1 MINYQNLA
9 YCRWLFVWS
18 FLFLLNIINFSP
30 LVSLIII
37 FILEINNNKN
47 YMTLDKRY
55 GILLSELYLIIA
67 IYVKSNKL
75 YLMENVCIFI
85 IYCVFLYIMKTNVIK
100 LHKHQL
106 KIDDQIH
113 SNESYWSYLG
123 RIWYSFLINENSMY
137 SYLAI

>member
-18 FLFLLNIINFSP
+18 FLFLLDIIKFSP

-37 FILEINNNKN
+37 FILEVNNNKN
-47 YMTLDKRY
+47 YMTIDKRY
-55 GILLSELYLIIA
+55 GILLSELFFIIA
-67 IYVKSNKL
+67 IYIKSNKL

-85 IYCVFLYIMKTNVIK
+85 IYCSFLYTMNTNVIK
-100 LHKHQL
+100 LHRTQL
-106 KIDDQIH
+106 KIDDQLH

-123 RIWYSFLINENSMY
+123 RIWYSFLINENSM
-137 SYLAI
+137 

>member
-37 FILEINNNKN
+37 FILEINNNKK

>member
-9 YCRWLFVWS
+9 YCRWVFVWS

>member
-123 RIWYSFLINENSMY
+123 RIWYSFLINENSM
-137 SYLAI
+137 

>member
-18 FLFLLNIINFSP
+18 FLFLLDIIKFSP

-37 FILEINNNKN
+37 FILEVNNNKN
-47 YMTLDKRY
+47 YMTIDKRY
-55 GILLSELYLIIA
+55 GILLSELFFIIA
-67 IYVKSNKL
+67 IYIKSNKL

-85 IYCVFLYIMKTNVIK
+85 IYCSFLYTMKTNVIK
-100 LHKHQL
+100 LHRNQL

-113 SNESYWSYLG
+113 SNESYWTYLG
-123 RIWYSFLINENSMY
+123 RIWYSFLINGSNM
-137 SYLAI
+137 

>member
-18 FLFLLNIINFSP
+18 FLFLLDIIKFSP

-37 FILEINNNKN
+37 FILEVNNNKN
-47 YMTLDKRY
+47 YMTIDKRY
-55 GILLSELYLIIA
+55 GILLSELFFIIA
-67 IYVKSNKL
+67 IYIKSNKL

-85 IYCVFLYIMKTNVIK
+85 IYCSFLYTMKTNVIK
-100 LHKHQL
+100 LHRKQL

-123 RIWYSFLINENSMY
+123 RIWYSFLINGSNM
-137 SYLAI
+137 

>member
-18 FLFLLNIINFSP
+18 FLFLLDLIKFSP

-37 FILEINNNKN
+37 FILEVNNNKN
-47 YMTLDKRY
+47 YMTIDKRY
-55 GILLSELYLIIA
+55 GILLSELFFIIA
-67 IYVKSNKL
+67 IYIKSNKL

-85 IYCVFLYIMKTNVIK
+85 IYCSFLYTMNTNVIK
-100 LHKHQL
+100 LHRTQL
-106 KIDDQIH
+106 KIDDQLH

-123 RIWYSFLINENSMY
+123 RIWYSFLINENSM
-137 SYLAI
+137 

>member
-18 FLFLLNIINFSP
+18 FLFLLDLIKFSP

-37 FILEINNNKN
+37 FILEVNNNKN
-47 YMTLDKRY
+47 YMTIDKRY
-55 GILLSELYLIIA
+55 GILLSELFFIIA
-67 IYVKSNKL
+67 IYIKSNKL

-85 IYCVFLYIMKTNVIK
+85 IYCSFLYTMNTNVIK
-100 LHKHQL
+100 LHRTQL
-106 KIDDQIH
+106 KIDDQLH

-123 RIWYSFLINENSMY
+123 RIWYSFLINGSNM
-137 SYLAI
+137 

>member
-18 FLFLLNIINFSP
+18 FLFLLDIIKFSP

-37 FILEINNNKN
+37 FILEVNNNKN
-47 YMTLDKRY
+47 YMTIDKRY
-55 GILLSELYLIIA
+55 GILLSELFFIIA
-67 IYVKSNKL
+67 IYIKSNKL

-85 IYCVFLYIMKTNVIK
+85 IYCSFLYTMNTNVIK
-100 LHKHQL
+100 LHRTQL

-123 RIWYSFLINENSMY
+123 RIWYSFLINGSNM
-137 SYLAI
+137 

>member
-47 YMTLDKRY
+47 YMTIDKRY
-55 GILLSELYLIIA
+55 GILLSELFFIIA
-67 IYVKSNKL
+67 IYIKSNKL
-75 YLMENVCIFI
+75 YLMENICIFI
-85 IYCVFLYIMKTNVIK
+85 IYCSFLYSMNTNVIK
-100 LHKHQL
+100 LHRSQL
-106 KIDDQIH
+106 KIDDQLH
-113 SNESYWSYLG
+113 TNESYWSYLG
-123 RIWYSFLINENSMY
+123 RIWYSFFINENSM
-137 SYLAI
+137 

>member
-106 KIDDQIH
+106 KIDDQLH
-113 SNESYWSYLG
+113 TNESYWIYLG
-123 RIWYSFLINENSMY
+123 RIWYSFLINENSM
-137 SYLAI
+137 